1 MMCCKSIPL
10 ILLCFLI
17 LSCSSTQKGLFV
29 KRTPHE
35 RYADKLNNAGLA
47 QTTLGNKW
55 LAAANKGL
63 QQPLNISLPYK
74 EAGYF
79 SDAMPDA
86 AGYKFNARHGELVN
100 IIIETKPAGSIVF
113 ADVWMQTEQGTLS
126 LLQSADTT
134 ANTLQ
139 FEAEKDAL
147 YQLRIQPQLLAG
159 VSYILTITTA
169 PSLAFPVPA
178 DAKPKVGSFWGAS
191 RDAGARSHEGIDI
204 FGKFRT
210 PVVAAASGVVTSTR
224 NNNLGGKVVF
234 MRPDNKNYSLYYAH
248 LDSQIVAAGDRVN
261 TGDVLGLMGN
271 TGNAKNTPTHLHF
284 GIYTNSGAVDPL
296 PFVNESRPQPEKI
309 KAEPLL
315 IDSLVRNNK
324 TTMLYNEPSVKAKTG
339 TKIQP
344 YALMKI
350 IAATGDWYKIKI
362 EESMQEGFV
371 KSNDVSLLS
380 KPLKKIKVDDT
391 MNVFDKP
398 DSAAAIKFIIHK
410 DKSFSVLAENE
421 SFMYLS
427 NEAEQGWITKPLKK

>member
-35 RYADKLNNAGLA
+35 RYADKLSNAGLA
-47 QTTLGNKW
+47 QTPLGNKW

-134 ANTLQ
+134 TNTLQ

-159 VSYILTITTA
+159 ISYTLTITTA

-204 FGKFRT
+204 FGKYRT

-296 PFVNESRPQPEKI
+296 PFVNENMPQPETI
-309 KAEPLL
+309 KAELLL

-324 TTMLYNEPSVKAKTG
+324 TTILYNEPSVKEKTG
-339 TKIQP
+339 IKMQP
-344 YALMKI
+344 YTLMKI
-350 IAATGDWYKIKI
+350 IAATGDWYKVKI
-362 EESMQEGFV
+362 EETMQEGFI
-371 KSNDVSLLS
+371 KNNDLSLLS
-380 KPLKKIKVDDT
+380 KPLKKISVSDA
-391 MNVFDKP
+391 MNVFDMP
-398 DSAAAIKFIIHK
+398 DSTAAIKFTIDN
-410 DKSFSVLAENE
+410 DKSVSVLAENE
-421 SFMYLS
+421 NFMYVS
-427 NEAEQGWITKPLKK
+427 NEAEKGWITKPLKK